1 MGSFSCTGW
10 QIGGIVGFWINYGV
24 SENLPSGHKQWLIP
38 FAVQLIPGGLFA
50 IGIPLVIKES
60 PRWLI
65 SRGRRDEAVRNLCYM
80 RKLEPTHP
88 YIIEEGKF
96 GSPQE
101 PRVRPHSADQPSRP
115 HLQST

>member
-1 MGSFSCTGW
+1 MPSPDHLLTLAHLS
-10 QIGGIVGFWINYGV
+10 QINYGV

-80 RKLEPTHP
+80 RKLEPSHP
-88 YIIEEGKF
+88 YIIEE
-96 GSPQE
+96 
-101 PRVRPHSADQPSRP
+101 VRPHLPA
-115 HLQST
+115 LSTQYAACIDATSLCTRST

>member
-1 MGSFSCTGW
+1 MRLRTLWGSTDLPLR
-10 QIGGIVGFWINYGV
+10 QQINYGV

-65 SRGRRDEAVRNLCYM
+65 SRGRRDEAIRNLCYM
-80 RKLEPTHP
+80 RMLDASDP
-88 YIIEEGKF
+88 YIIEEVSSVTGRAAMRWRGQD
-96 GSPQE
+96 GS
-101 PRVRPHSADQPSRP
+101 SRRAP
-115 HLQST
+115 C